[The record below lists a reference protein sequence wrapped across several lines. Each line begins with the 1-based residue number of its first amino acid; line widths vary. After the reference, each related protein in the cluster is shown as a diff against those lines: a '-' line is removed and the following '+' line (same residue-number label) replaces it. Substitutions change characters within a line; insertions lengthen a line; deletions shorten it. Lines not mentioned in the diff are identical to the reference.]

1 MDKFSERMKKVY
13 PQTFQFTYEEN
24 FLIDHVV
31 RLTMVELKE
40 RLMNFNFDKET
51 VNRYEEEIKLLEN
64 IQQKLRSI
72 SA

>member
-1 MDKFSERMKKVY
+1 MDNFKEKMMEVY

-24 FLIDHVV
+24 FLIDHAV
-31 RLTMVELKE
+31 RLTMVELQE

-51 VNRYEEEIKLLEN
+51 VKRYESEIKVLEN